1 MRTEDL
7 IALLAQDDRRP
18 PRIGPRLIPALVIGV
33 ALAGLAGLSL
43 LGVRPDLARTLQ
55 VPVTAMK
62 FLLPLAVGV
71 AGLLGALHLARP
83 DRSGRGA
90 LGLALGIVVLAM
102 LWLVLSLL
110 STPGGQVAAAVMG
123 RTAVACLMIV
133 PAMGLPALAAALYVL
148 RDGASVAPVRSGAL
162 AGLAAGGL
170 AAATYALHCDEDAPQ
185 FFLTWYSLGIAVL
198 VLLGASVGSRLL
210 RW

>member
-1 MRTEDL
+1 MKTEQL
-7 IALLAQDDRRP
+7 IGLLAQDDRRL
-18 PRIGPRLIPALVIGV
+18 PRIGLRLFPAVLAGV
-33 ALAGLAGLSL
+33 ALAGAVGLSL

-55 VPVTAMK
+55 VPATAMK
-62 FLLPLAVGV
+62 LLLPLAAGGV
-71 AGLLGALHLARP
+71 GLLGALHLARP
-83 DRSGRGA
+83 DRHGRDALAGA
-90 LGLALGIVVLAM
+90 LAVMAVAM

-110 STPGGQVAAAVMG
+110 STPAGQVAAAVMG
-123 RTAVACLMIV
+123 QTALACLIIV

-148 RDGASVAPVRSGAL
+148 RDGASVAPARSGAL

-198 VLLGASVGSRLL
+198 VLLGATVGARIL